1 MPPFETVPPN
11 VSLFGVS
18 HCSFPFRHRS
28 GFTSKTLPHVHQPYV
43 VKVSPTPRHVL
54 RRAATRDLAIPCIS
68 YRCCASR
75 SDSTPLN
82 RPPVTNKPAPHLG
95 QPYVVKPGFL
105 PRSETFRYAQCRIAT
120 HSLSVYEQDRPS
132 SRAALRGEAWAIT
145 GHRLSMCRSAA
156 KRDATYSLVEPCSV
170 PFRHRSGFTSKT
182 LTHHQQPYVVKL
194 VPNSALLC
202 ASALCCAP
210 HFYAACCVA
219 IALDLR

>member
-1 MPPFETVPPN
+1 MFPCFASQSSVGNDQTGIPSWAALRGEAQAKAATRCDVKRLRPHALCSASKRRGSPLCHRLPVTNKPALNSFCRCMSREGDLPLLAAVLRASICSCAVQCVAIRHGFMP
-11 VSLFGVS
+11 
-18 HCSFPFRHRS
+18 RDRS

-105 PRSETFRYAQCRIAT
+105 PRS
-120 HSLSVYEQDRPS
+120 
-132 SRAALRGEAWAIT
+132 
-145 GHRLSMCRSAA
+145 
-156 KRDATYSLVEPCSV
+156 
-170 PFRHRSGFTSKT
+170 
-182 LTHHQQPYVVKL
+182 
-194 VPNSALLC
+194 
-202 ASALCCAP
+202 
-210 HFYAACCVA
+210 
-219 IALDLR
+219 